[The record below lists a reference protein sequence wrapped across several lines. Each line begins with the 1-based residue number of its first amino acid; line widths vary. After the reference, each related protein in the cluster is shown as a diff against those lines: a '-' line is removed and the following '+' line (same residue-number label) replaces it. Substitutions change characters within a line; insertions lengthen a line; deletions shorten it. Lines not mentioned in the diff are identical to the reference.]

1 MFCLTMSKFQSRN
14 KSTLIT
20 AAGVIIFLAAGI
32 FTMLFFPD
40 RDKGQEQT
48 KIIQPKNSTSNSNL
62 ISNPEVKPE
71 ELKPEVKEEIKAE
84 KPKPDWFVHVA
95 GEVKKPGIYKISADA
110 RVFQAIDAA
119 GGFTEKAD
127 QTSVNLASFLIDG
140 YQINVLAKGAK
151 KPQNEIQ
158 TRVQAKPSETIV
170 IKQQNKTQTQ
180 KNSAVTI
187 DNRVNINSASAPELQ
202 RLNGVGPAIAAR
214 IVEYRNSHGIF
225 SSPEDLL
232 NVRGIGKVKLE
243 KMRKQILIR

>member
-1 MFCLTMSKFQSRN
+1 MSEFQN

-20 AAGVIIFLAAGI
+20 AAGVVIFLAAGI

-40 RDKGQEQT
+40 RDKGQEQA
-48 KIIQPKNSTSNSNL
+48 KIIQPKNSNL

-71 ELKPEVKEEIKAE
+71 ELKPEVKEEIKTE
-84 KPKPDWFVHVA
+84 KPKQDWFVHVA

-158 TRVQAKPSETIV
+158 TRVQTKPSETIV
-170 IKQQNKTQTQ
+170 IKQQTQTQ

-214 IVEYRNSHGIF
+214 IVEYRNTHGNF

>member
-1 MFCLTMSKFQSRN
+1 MSEFQSQN

-20 AAGVIIFLAAGI
+20 AAGVIIFLAAGT

-40 RDKGQEQT
+40 RQAEQE
-48 KIIQPKNSTSNSNL
+48 KIKINQPKNSNFILSHEIKS
-62 ISNPEVKPE
+62 E
-71 ELKPEVKEEIKAE
+71 ELKQEINEERETE
-84 KPKPDWFVHVA
+84 KIKPDWFVHVA
-95 GEVKKPGIYKISADA
+95 GEVKKPGIYKVSADA

-140 YQINVLAKGAK
+140 YQINVLAKGTK

-158 TRVQAKPSETIV
+158 MRGQAKPSETIV
-170 IKQQNKTQTQ
+170 IKQQNK
-180 KNSAVTI
+180 KNSSVTI
-187 DNRVNINSASAPELQ
+187 DNRVNINSANAKELE

-214 IVEYRNSHGIF
+214 IVEYRNSHGNF

-243 KMRKQILIR
+243 KMRSQILIR